1 MSKAAN
7 TRFTFKEELTSID
20 YQKIMIEQN
29 QTIIQLLMMQ
39 QNDLIHGALN
49 TAVITMY
56 NNAIKPYIIVPEK
69 SIPEEKKGIIDNLK
83 RRQEEGEDIRK
94 LSIDLGVSDYFEFD

>member
-49 TAVITMY
+49 T
-56 NNAIKPYIIVPEK
+56 
-69 SIPEEKKGIIDNLK
+69 
-83 RRQEEGEDIRK
+83 
-94 LSIDLGVSDYFEFD
+94 